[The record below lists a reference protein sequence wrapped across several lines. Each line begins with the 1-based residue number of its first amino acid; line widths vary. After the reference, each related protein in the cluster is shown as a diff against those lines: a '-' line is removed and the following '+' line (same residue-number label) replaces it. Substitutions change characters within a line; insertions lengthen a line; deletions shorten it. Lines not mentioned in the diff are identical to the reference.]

1 MKTALIF
8 PPQWFPSQP
17 YLALPTL
24 TAFLQHHGH
33 SVDQFDFNIES
44 YDTFLSRDYLE
55 ECLEKIRKRLN
66 QPAYTPEENDVKEV
80 YREILGD
87 TDFLESVLEGVE
99 DAKNAM
105 RTEEMFFQFPVY
117 KRAYT
122 TLKVAM
128 QLISY
133 AHFPTKVDLESY
145 FMQGNPEENL
155 EGILQATEDA
165 VTNPYLT
172 LFQNRMLSKVN
183 WDEYGLVGI
192 SIIHVGQ
199 VIAGLTLARL
209 LRKQYP
215 HLHICIG
222 GSVFTPAFRN
232 HGEQTGTV

>member
-33 SVDQFDFNIES
+33 AVDQFDFNIES

-55 ECLEKIRKRLN
+55 ECLEKIRGRLN
-66 QPAYTPEENDVKEV
+66 RPSYTSEENEVKEV
-80 YREILGD
+80 YRNILGD
-87 TDFLESVLEGVE
+87 TDFLESVLDGVE

-128 QLISY
+128 
-133 AHFPTKVDLESY
+133 
-145 FMQGNPEENL
+145 
-155 EGILQATEDA
+155 
-165 VTNPYLT
+165 
-172 LFQNRMLSKVN
+172 
-183 WDEYGLVGI
+183 
-192 SIIHVGQ
+192 
-199 VIAGLTLARL
+199 
-209 LRKQYP
+209 
-215 HLHICIG
+215 
-222 GSVFTPAFRN
+222 
-232 HGEQTGTV
+232 